1 MIRFKLCKAYNTVEI
16 EFADFA
22 SIDSEVVSAVYD
34 LLPEYTG
41 VVPGANKFI
50 SKKDEQPSEAQIKF
64 AESLGIKTKGKTK
77 SQLWMAIK
85 KAQADDED

>member
-1 MIRFKLCKAYNTVEI
+1 MIRFKLCKTYNTVEI

-22 SIDSEVVSAVYD
+22 SINSEVVSAVYD

-41 VVPGANKFI
+41 VVPGAKQII
-50 SKKDEQPSEAQIKF
+50 SKKVAHPSEAQIQL